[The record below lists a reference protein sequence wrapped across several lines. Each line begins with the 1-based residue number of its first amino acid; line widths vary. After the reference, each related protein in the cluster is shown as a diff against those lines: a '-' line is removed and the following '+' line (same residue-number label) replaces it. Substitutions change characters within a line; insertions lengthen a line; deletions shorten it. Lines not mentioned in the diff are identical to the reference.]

1 MVPWIATN
9 DSIAVGIAQVR
20 HLTLPAPAPL
30 SSHDTMVGLL
40 ACGPSVEPTTLRAI
54 LRVESGAQPYA
65 INVNGLSV
73 QPPPVRSQAEA
84 AATAEG
90 WVAQGYSVDVGLMQV
105 NSRNLGALG
114 YSIAQMFDPC
124 TNVRAGAAVLTTDYL
139 AALAIKPDPQS
150 ALRAALSAYN
160 TGSFERGFYNGY
172 VAKYYGA
179 AGGFGAPIIAAAAF
193 RQARRTPPLDP
204 YTAQPTVY
212 HRSSSDE

>member
-9 DSIAVGIAQVR
+9 DSIVVGIAQVR
-20 HLTLPAPAPL
+20 HLTVPAPAPL
-30 SSHDTMVGLL
+30 PSHEMMAGLL
-40 ACGPSVEPTTLRAI
+40 ACGPSVEPTTLQVI

-73 QPPPVRSQAEA
+73 QPLPVRSQAEA
-84 AATAEG
+84 TATAES
-90 WVAQGYSVDVGLMQV
+90 WVARGYSVDLGLMQV

-124 TNVRAGAAVLTTDYL
+124 INVRAGAAVLTKDYL
-139 AALAIKPDPQS
+139 AALTIKPDPQS

-179 AGGFGAPIIAAAAF
+179 ASGFGVSIITAAAF
-193 RQARRTPPLDP
+193 RRARRTAPLNP

-212 HRSSSDE
+212 HRSGSNE